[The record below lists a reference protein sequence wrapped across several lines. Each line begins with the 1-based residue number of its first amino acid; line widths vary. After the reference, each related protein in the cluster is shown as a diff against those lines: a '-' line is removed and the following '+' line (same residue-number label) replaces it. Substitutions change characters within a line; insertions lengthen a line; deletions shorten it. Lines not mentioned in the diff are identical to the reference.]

1 MHQAKFDVLGI
12 GNAIVDILASTTDG
26 FLNEHGIAKGAMT
39 LVDSFRAELL
49 GKSMQGAVEASG
61 GSAANTLVGISSLG
75 GRAAFIG
82 KVNDDRLGQVFMAD
96 IRKAGVAF
104 DAKPV
109 AGTVATASSHILVSP
124 DGQRSMNTFLG
135 CASDLHAADM
145 SQALIADSS
154 ILFIE
159 GYLWDAPTT
168 KAAIRT
174 AISHARA
181 ASRRVAFTLSD
192 PFCVGRWRE
201 EFLDLLKSDI
211 DIVFANEEEAKSLF
225 QTDSFNGA
233 LQAFRKWGKTAA
245 ITRSE
250 KGAVIVGN
258 GEVHIIDAEPVER
271 VVDTTGAGDQFAAG
285 FLFGTS
291 RGLGLDVC
299 GRLGGIAAAEVI
311 SHFGPR
317 PQVSLKALAGKAGLV

>member
-1 MHQAKFDVLGI
+1 MHQAKFDVLAV
-12 GNAIVDILASTTDG
+12 GNAIVDILAPTTDD
-26 FLNEHGIAKGAMT
+26 FLTRNGIAKGAMT
-39 LVDSFRAELL
+39 LVDAFRADLL
-49 GKSMQGAVEASG
+49 GKSMKDAVEASG
-61 GSAANTLVGISSLG
+61 GSAANTMVGLASLG
-75 GRAAFIG
+75 GRAAFVG
-82 KVNDDRLGQVFMAD
+82 KVNDDRLGQVFAED
-96 IRKAGVAF
+96 IRNAGVTF

-109 AGTVATASSHILVSP
+109 ASGVATASSHILVTP

-135 CASDLHAADM
+135 CAADLHATDM
-145 SQALIADSS
+145 PARHIADAS

-174 AISHARA
+174 AITHARGA
-181 ASRRVAFTLSD
+181 GRKVALTLSD

-201 EFLDLLKSDI
+201 EFLDLMKADVDI
-211 DIVFANEEEAKSLF
+211 LFANEEEAKSLF
-225 QTDSFNGA
+225 QTPDFNGA
-233 LQAFRKWGKTAA
+233 FQAFRRWGRTAA
-245 ITRSE
+245 ITRSA
-250 KGAVIVGN
+250 KGSVVVGN
-258 GEVHIIDAEPVER
+258 GEVHILDAEPVER

-285 FLFGTS
+285 FLFGLA